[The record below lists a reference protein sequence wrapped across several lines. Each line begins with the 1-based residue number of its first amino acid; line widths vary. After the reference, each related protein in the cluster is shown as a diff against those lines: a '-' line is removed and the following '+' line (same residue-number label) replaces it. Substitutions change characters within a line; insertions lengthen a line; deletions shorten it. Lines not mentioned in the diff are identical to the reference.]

1 MADKIDIIRV
11 FRDASKQ
18 VVGKDLDTLT
28 LDTRITDLQLDSVS
42 VMEVIGLVEEQ
53 LQVRFD
59 DGDLSHL
66 NTVRDLSKLVEK
78 ARATP

>member
-1 MADKIDIIRV
+1 MADTVDIVRV
-11 FRDASKQ
+11 FREASRQ
-18 VVGKDLDTLT
+18 VAGKDLDTLT

-53 LQVRFD
+53 LHVRFD

-66 NTVRDLSKLVEK
+66 NTVRDLSVLVEK